1 MDGGWSFGG
10 SILSFAFPM
19 ALFVVVAAWLY
30 VTYTK
35 PQLVP
40 GRPTPVERPVIYTP
54 VPGPP
59 SAADRENAADREDKA
74 RTEGGA

>member
-1 MDGGWSFGG
+1 VDGGWSYGG

-40 GRPTPVERPVIYTP
+40 GRPNLVERPVIYTP

-59 SAADRENAADREDKA
+59 SAADRENEA